1 MGVKLSVAVADPPS
15 PEPPPKSEGSP
26 LAPILLTVSTIE
38 PRGYASAATELC
50 KDKPGGAAWIDRM
63 HEGLYR
69 TMCLTSARFDGFFGN
84 ARFDDEYQ
92 ATHGSIALGT
102 QWDERDHWDPS
113 LRFRVSL
120 RLPQLSDRFSGFI
133 GRLDRRI
140 RDRRA

>member
-1 MGVKLSVAVADPPS
+1 MSRRRACADDQRAGTGVAN
-15 PEPPPKSEGSP
+15 EPGRESHD
-26 LAPILLTVSTIE
+26 V
-38 PRGYASAATELC
+38 TELC

-63 HEGLYR
+63 QAGLYR

-92 ATHGSIALGT
+92 ATHGSIAVGT

-120 RLPQLSDRFSGFI
+120 RLPQLSDAPPRYVVWGEGTSDEMCLG
-133 GRLDRRI
+133 LVVWSH
-140 RDRRA
+140 

>member
-1 MGVKLSVAVADPPS
+1 
-15 PEPPPKSEGSP
+15 
-26 LAPILLTVSTIE
+26 
-38 PRGYASAATELC
+38 
-50 KDKPGGAAWIDRM
+50 M

-120 RLPQLSDRFSGFI
+120 RRRSQRKFSAFI
-133 GRLDRRI
+133 SRLDPDEYVTDA
-140 RDRRA
+140 RDDWTRCPAVAGELTLTSC